1 MDKSHL
7 NKQTIL
13 LLGSLYITQFIGFAF
28 FSVAIV
34 AIWRKAGMSLEQLGF
49 ISLLSLVWVIKFLWA
64 PWVDRYVHK
73 QGGNYKNFLLLMQG
87 LLVCAVAF
95 VSFFDVIE
103 DKAIIVFSLVLVGL
117 LSATQDIATE
127 GLAYK
132 ILKKSERGFG
142 GTLKTIG
149 GIFGYIIGAGVA
161 LSIYE
166 KIGWSATILL
176 LALLS
181 ALTLFQL
188 FFYQEHK
195 THTQST
201 NEVLNWRVFY
211 RFWQTK
217 EKKIWLG
224 FLLLFPLGMSM
235 ANGLLIPLLV
245 DIGWDLE
252 KIGFVKG
259 FVGSVLGILSAF
271 LSGWFLKHYSR
282 KSVLLA
288 ISMIEVIGFL
298 LLLSLYAGNTNI
310 VLQALAIGT
319 IFISYGASMP
329 IISALIMDHI
339 DNAPNT
345 QYALQYGLYMLFSII
360 ASASGVSLSG
370 VFGYNKMIIVSSL
383 FSLLTI
389 VYVILFFKEELQLER
404 G

>member
-1 MDKSHL
+1 MGKSYL

-13 LLGSLYITQFIGFAF
+13 LLGSLYTTQFVGFAF

-49 ISLLSLVWVIKFLWA
+49 VSLLSLVWVIKFLWA

-73 QGGNYKNFLLLMQG
+73 QGGNYKKFLLLMQS
-87 LLVCAVAF
+87 LLVCAIAF
-95 VSFFDVIE
+95 VSLFDVIE
-103 DKAIIVFSLVLVGL
+103 DKTIIIFFLVLVGL
-117 LSATQDIATE
+117 LSATQDIAAE

-166 KIGWSATILL
+166 KIGWGATILL

-181 ALTLFQL
+181 ALTLLQL

-195 THTQST
+195 THNQST

-211 RFWQTK
+211 RFWQAK
-217 EKKIWLG
+217 EKKIWFG

-252 KIGFVKG
+252 KIGFIKG
-259 FVGSVLGILSAF
+259 FVGSVLGIFSAF
-271 LSGWFLKHYSR
+271 LSGWFLKYYSR
-282 KSVLLA
+282 KSVLLV

-298 LLLSLYAGNTNI
+298 FLLSLHGGNTNI

-329 IISALIMDHI
+329 IISALIMDYI

-345 QYALQYGLYMLFSII
+345 QYALQYALYTLFSII
-360 ASASGVSLSG
+360 ANAGGVSLSG
-370 VFGYNKMIIVSSL
+370 VFGYDKMIIMSSL

-389 VYVILFFKEELQLER
+389 VYVILFFKEVQLER
-404 G
+404 D